1 MNVPRMRSTD
11 LNARQILWTQ
21 NKKETEE
28 DEEHLDTLWV
38 VFLVI
43 LHHGMLLIL

>member
-1 MNVPRMRSTD
+1 MNVARMRSTD

-28 DEEHLDTLWV
+28 DEEHLDTLYGLF
-38 VFLVI
+38 FL
-43 LHHGMLLIL
+43 LFYTMECS

>member
-1 MNVPRMRSTD
+1 MNVPRMRGAD

-28 DEEHLDTLWV
+28 DEEHLDTLYGF
-38 VFLVI
+38 FL
-43 LHHGMLLIL
+43 LFYTMECS